1 MHIVHSNTNT
11 EYRVNVARLL
21 IFLAMQ
27 SSSVL
32 GGPGCCSGEQWV
44 GQAASQAGLKDSAWV
59 ALAGRPGGGWLDT
72 RDTPNSIHCAATA
85 TALTA
90 RKKNLTW

>member
-1 MHIVHSNTNT
+1 MHIVHSNT

-44 GQAASQAGLKDSAWV
+44 GQAGLKDSAWV
-59 ALAGRPGGGWLDT
+59 ALAGRAGGGWLDT
-72 RDTPNSIHCAATA
+72 RDTPNSTHCAATA
-85 TALTA
+85 TALKA
-90 RKKNLTW
+90 EKKTLKLDS